1 PTNKPKTLENV
12 AILIAQVM
20 ATPESW
26 VYVRAAAP
34 GTVIKSIAIIVPVV
48 VASAIKFKTTSVIS
62 TNKPELLAHQ
72 RNAKIQDRSFLVP
85 KAYKSAPI

>member
-1 PTNKPKTLENV
+1 
-12 AILIAQVM
+12 M
-20 ATPESW
+20 ATHESW

-34 GTVIKSIAIIVPVV
+34 GNFIKPIANIVPVV
-48 VASAIKFKTTSVIS
+48 AASAIKFKTTSVIS
-62 TNKPELLAHQ
+62 TNEPEPLAHQ